1 MLSHNPLSPISPS
14 ISNTRSNYYYVHICR
29 GVIALLPSP
38 PSLSRSLSIC
48 LSIYPV
54 SYTHLD
60 VYKRQL
66 IGLEEGRK
74 HGKQFKH
81 CREQKRIDNSREENN
96 NK

>member
-1 MLSHNPLSPISPS
+1 M
-14 ISNTRSNYYYVHICR
+14 ICMHFNNR
-29 GVIALLPSP
+29 
-38 PSLSRSLSIC
+38 
-48 LSIYPV
+48 
-54 SYTHLD
+54 
-60 VYKRQL
+60 L